1 MGRVFP
7 KEAPNWEPVRA
18 GEDGFHPVIVPAR
31 APLTYTE
38 SVWEERSE
46 TMLRLVQLSCWRSV
60 QVNTVLIFPPVWPPN
75 PLLYR
80 YSSPL
85 LVNSSTMLLD
95 SPETVPL
102 VYRLKM
108 SFHPLLVELR
118 FFRSK
123 LTVKL
128 PWMPV
133 MFEL

>member
-1 MGRVFP
+1 
-7 KEAPNWEPVRA
+7 
-18 GEDGFHPVIVPAR
+18 
-31 APLTYTE
+31 
-38 SVWEERSE
+38 
-46 TMLRLVQLSCWRSV
+46 
-60 QVNTVLIFPPVWPPN
+60 
-75 PLLYR
+75 
-80 YSSPL
+80 
-85 LVNSSTMLLD
+85 MLLD